1 MCLTQTKRLYC
12 CTSCQQKFTLILG
25 DTYNDPILRHAYE
38 QQSRFLVATGGARST
53 PDPGVEVRKI
63 FHRLRSKAIEPFN
76 GLFKNIFK
84 WGGQVPVKGLKRTH
98 LIVVGAVFRNNSY
111 CSAKSN
117 INNRLS

>member
-1 MCLTQTKRLYC
+1 MNNRAA
-12 CTSCQQKFTLILG
+12 SSS
-25 DTYNDPILRHAYE
+25 PP
-38 QQSRFLVATGGARST
+38 ARKHPHS
-53 PDPGVEVRKI
+53 DPGVEVRKI

-98 LIVVGAVFRNNSY
+98 LIVVGAVFLNNSY